1 MEINKLTEK
10 ELFEQ
15 LEIFQDRIETITEYI
30 EDTNDAETRS
40 NMEVQLHRYKMT
52 LSAIKSE
59 IEMRKTLKKYDDKDY
74 DLVSIF
80 EKIKKEIIEKLNVKI
95 PDERY
100 MYGDIANSRNFNQM
114 LTNIVQSPQSYNAI
128 GIINTEFLNQI
139 PEEILLENKI
149 FINKKDIIELEGFS
163 ILINC
168 KSIHK
173 SKSESTHFG
182 KCESEH
188 YDFSESYHLDE
199 SISSH
204 WGNCRSIHFNSSVST
219 HYDNCK
225 SSHYDNSK
233 QNGISLKL

>member
-1 MEINKLTEK
+1 MESNKLSES

-15 LEIFQDRIETITEYI
+15 LEIYKDRIETITEYI
-30 EDTNDAETRS
+30 EDTDDAETRS
-40 NMEVQLHRYKMT
+40 NMEVQLQRYKMT
-52 LSAIKSE
+52 LNAIKSE

-95 PDERY
+95 PNQRY

-114 LTNIVQSPQSYNAI
+114 LRNIVQSPRSYNAI

-149 FINKKDIIELEGFS
+149 FINKKDVIEMEGMS
-163 ILINC
+163 IFINC
-168 KSIHK
+168 KSVHK
-173 SKSESTHFG
+173 LNSESCHFG
-182 KCESEH
+182 NSESQH
-188 YDFSESYHLDE
+188 YDSCESYHLDN
-199 SISSH
+199 SISNH
-204 WGNCRSIHFNSSVST
+204 WNNCRSIHFDFSVST

-225 SSHYDNSK
+225 SAHYDNSK
-233 QNGISLKL
+233 QNGIKLSL